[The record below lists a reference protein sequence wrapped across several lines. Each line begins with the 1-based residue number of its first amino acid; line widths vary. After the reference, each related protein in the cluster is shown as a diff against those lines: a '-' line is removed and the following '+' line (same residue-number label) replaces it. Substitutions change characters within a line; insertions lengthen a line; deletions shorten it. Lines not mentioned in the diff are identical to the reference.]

1 MRMECTQSLS
11 ELGCSGQ
18 GGDASRKIFES
29 MKDCN
34 EVGIESQYRG
44 SVEVS
49 KNWLFEFM
57 LWLNLSCP
65 QELEQESNS

>member
-1 MRMECTQSLS
+1 
-11 ELGCSGQ
+11 
-18 GGDASRKIFES
+18 

-57 LWLNLSCP
+57 LWLNLSRL

>member
-1 MRMECTQSLS
+1 
-11 ELGCSGQ
+11 
-18 GGDASRKIFES
+18 

-57 LWLNLSCP
+57 LWIKLNCP
-65 QELEQESNS
+65 SGKEKYRR